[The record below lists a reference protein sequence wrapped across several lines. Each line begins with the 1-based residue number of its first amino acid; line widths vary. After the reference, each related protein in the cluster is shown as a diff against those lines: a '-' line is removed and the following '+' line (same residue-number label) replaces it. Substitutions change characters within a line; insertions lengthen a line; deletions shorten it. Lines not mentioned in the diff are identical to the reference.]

1 MKNVVKDEVTK
12 ELNFVER
19 IIVKVFAKTF
29 NKVYKIGITF
39 GFNNK

>member
-1 MKNVVKDEVTK
+1 MEEMNVVVK
-12 ELNFVER
+12 ELNWKERFV
-19 IIVKVFAKTF
+19 VKVFTKTF